1 MISERSTGNLSAPTP
16 VARRGPLGEALTSES
31 IKEKEKLEPS
41 AVETVPFTLLRRI
54 CTPVVLITR
63 SQLAIFASITV
74 FGALFTQE
82 PVYAVSAVPVG
93 TPVFAA
99 FGKPPGT
106 GAGGGGVVG
115 VGGLSEGVALASDA
129 VTTTATMAAA
139 TSARTNRNLDTPR
152 SFASFGHSSTA
163 CRPVPR

>member
-1 MISERSTGNLSAPTP
+1 MISERSTVKLSAPTP

-74 FGALFTQE
+74 FGAVITQR
-82 PVYAVSAVPVG
+82 
-93 TPVFAA
+93 
-99 FGKPPGT
+99 
-106 GAGGGGVVG
+106 
-115 VGGLSEGVALASDA
+115 SEEH
-129 VTTTATMAAA
+129 
-139 TSARTNRNLDTPR
+139 TSELQSRPHLV
-152 SFASFGHSSTA
+152 
-163 CRPVPR
+163 CRLLLEKKKTKHFPSPCIQKK